1 MSRALVADDDLRA
14 PDVRRVASALAAEI
28 GEIDRRLRRAGQT
41 VPAADVKQHLARRF
55 VELFELA
62 AEVEP
67 ETGIDRARRAECREI
82 LGRWLFRSRYFNR
95 SYHKPHGFAGDFMI
109 IEWIY
114 DLETDPCAD
123 PAQPGIVNALDY
135 VFSTFD
141 AVVSLW
147 QRRRWFARLL
157 HAERERLGGRLRVL
171 DVACGGARYIRDFLE
186 RGGDVSGVE
195 VTLVDQDAAA
205 LAFCR
210 TRSLAP
216 WTAHIETRLGSVVR
230 LDQQLRERRFDLI
243 ISAGLFDYLSEAVAR
258 NLLNNLASLL
268 APGGIVALSNFHIS
282 DRSRVVKDWLLDWPL
297 IYRDD
302 KQCAG
307 LLPRSLAVAIERS
320 SNGALC
326 YATGRAPA

>member
-1 MSRALVADDDLRA
+1 VSRALAVDGDHRA
-14 PDVRRVASALAAEI
+14 SHVRRVAIALAAEI
-28 GEIDRRLRRAGQT
+28 RAIDRRLRRAGQT

-55 VELFELA
+55 WEFVELA
-62 AEVEP
+62 AEVES
-67 ETGIDRARRAECREI
+67 EMGIDLALRAECREI

-109 IEWIY
+109 IEWSY
-114 DLETDPCAD
+114 DLENDPCAD
-123 PAQPGIVNALDY
+123 PAQPGIVNALDH
-135 VFSTFD
+135 VFSTVD

-157 HAERERLGGRLRVL
+157 HAERRRLGGRLRVL
-171 DVACGGARYIRDFLE
+171 DLACGGARYIRDFLE
-186 RGGDVSGVE
+186 TGGDVSGVE
-195 VTLVDQDAAA
+195 LTLVDQDAAA

-216 WTAHIETRLGSVVR
+216 WTSRIETRLGSVVR
-230 LDQQLRERRFDLI
+230 LDPQLRERRFDLI
-243 ISAGLFDYLSEAVAR
+243 ISAGLFDYLGEAVAR
-258 NLLNNLASLL
+258 NLLDDLASLL
-268 APGGIVALSNFHIS
+268 APGGVVALSNFHVS

-302 KQCAG
+302 TQCAG
-307 LLPRSLAVAIERS
+307 LLPRSLAVAIERA